1 MLLIAEIILTIF
13 AWKAGWKW
21 LALIPVGV
29 AFLIGFVIGTQLDST
44 ASLTGLSWFSLFD
57 VAVIGILIF
66 MIVKK
71 RKVTDDGDKVV

>member
-21 LALIPVGV
+21 LALIPIGV

-44 ASLTGLSWFSLFD
+44 TSLTGLSWFSLFD

-71 RKVTDDGDKVV
+71 RNKNEENEK